1 MLTIGQ
7 KTQPTKKTSSENQ
20 HANQHEKAQSCF
32 ISPFFLQLGAI
43 TAVLLVLSGIREASS
58 TLLARVELL
67 PCVDLHVGLELVR
80 LVEFPLAVHALE
92 RLLAGVNPKVPVEIT
107 VCPEGLAALVALVR
121 FLTGVNA
128 LVLLEAARVKKP
140 LAAHVANKRL
150 LPRVAPLVIA
160 ERIFVVKGFSA
171 NGAVELLVVTV
182 ALFVQ
187 FQRVCRAE
195 ALQTYLT
202 AERLNHGLVS
212 PSRLERYLSA
222 FGFFG
227 PVGVHVLLM
236 DQKPAVEE
244 EGLPTKVAHER
255 FAGAMDEHVGL
266 EFGVV
271 REALATFLAG
281 ERLLARVDA
290 EVSLEVVVETEPGPT
305 YVAGERFLPRV
316 DEAVSLQSSSR
327 SIRPVAHVADK
338 RRDARVLPF
347 VHRQRVG
354 VLESLFAHRAL
365 VLFGV
370 GVDHLME
377 AEGVFALEVLAT
389 RLAAERPLF

>member
-1 MLTIGQ
+1 M
-7 KTQPTKKTSSENQ
+7 
-20 HANQHEKAQSCF
+20 
-32 ISPFFLQLGAI
+32 
-43 TAVLLVLSGIREASS
+43 LLVLSGIREASA

-67 PCVDLHVGLELVR
+67 PGVDLHVGLELVR
-80 LVEFPLAVHALE
+80 LVEFPMAVDTLE

-107 VCPEGLAALVALVR
+107 VCPEGLATLVALVG
-121 FLTGVNA
+121 FLAGVDA

-160 ERIFVVKGFSA
+160 ERVFVVERLA
-171 NGAVELLVVTV
+171 AYAAVELLVVTV
-182 ALFVQ
+182 ALFVKLE
-187 FQRVCRAE
+187 RVRRAE
-195 ALQTYLT
+195 ALQTYLA
-202 AERLNHGLVS
+202 AERFHIRLVS
-212 PSRLERYLSA
+212 PPRLERSLRSLGLLA
-222 FGFFG
+222 

-236 DQKPAVEE
+236 DQEPAVEE
-244 EGLPTKVAHER
+244 EGLSAQVAHEWL
-255 FAGAMDEHVGL
+255 AGAVDEHVRL

-271 REALATFLAG
+271 REALPAILAG

-290 EVSLEVVVETEPGPT
+290 KVPLEVVVQTEPGPT
-305 YVAGERFLPRV
+305 YVAGEGFLPRV

-327 SIRPVAHVADK
+327 PIRPVAHVADK

-354 VLESLFAHRAL
+354 VLERLLAHRAF

-377 AEGVFALEVLAT
+377 AQGVFALEVLAARRT
-389 RLAAERPLF
+389 AERPLFRVHGHVTFQVDRRLERLVAQLALEHFLLLLVAQEVVL